1 MKKGI
6 LLVVFALF
14 VSIVPSFA
22 QAFFPTEKD
31 AFYDKLSSYLN
42 SSTAKKDRDEA
53 AVIMQAFKGAWD
65 SYYTDSEAQMVMRL
79 CELLHAR
86 TGGKA
91 YANIFNYI
99 EVLQKIPTAGL
110 THKDVNNWL
119 CYTDTK
125 TQKSLNGVDKYLAS
139 CRSIFVDKV
148 LSAKGNSQW
157 TLRDALWSFPSK
169 EKFELSIDGTLALVS
184 QKDESVLKNTKGV
197 YYLDD
202 NRWEGTGGRADWSR
216 FDISPE
222 KVYVTLPDFYELDLN
237 RSEYAIDS
245 VIFHE
250 NQHFHQDI
258 LCRFEDKVLV
268 NAPNEKTMFP
278 RVKSY
283 RSDYAITNLMRNI
296 DFEGG
301 IGMMGNQVD
310 VFGGVSNKAVF
321 HFRQEGREVVRVQ
334 APRFLMSMDEL
345 LVSNNVAMRVYLID
359 SVSGSEMDSIY
370 HNDIGFRYD
379 NKTRQMTAFRS
390 EKDFGDAPF
399 HDYFHGV
406 DIFLEAMYWDID
418 GNQVDFRRME
428 GVNPVSEGDVV
439 SVNYFR
445 HDDFKRLQGLDGS
458 HPMIRVE
465 KFLQGFDN
473 VDRQVK
479 FAVGDLASYLHYPI
493 EQVISLLLRLQ
504 AEGYVEYDAETKW
517 ATALPRFFDVID
529 SYRETIDYDVIKL
542 HTLTTNRQPNLRL
555 DLRTNDLLVYGI
567 TSQIEGV
574 DGSAIS
580 LSDRKRVVIVPDF
593 GRITFTKNQNF
604 KFSGGILAGMFEFFT
619 KDSEFNY
626 EDFAI
631 NMEKVDSLRFYA
643 RYDNHII
650 PVDGTLE
657 KLKGR
662 LEIDHGDN
670 KSSRYE
676 TPDYPI
682 FRSEKEAFKFYRKIN
697 GGVFNPGSVDSV
709 MTAEDLDGKFFY
721 SVYPF
726 VVDSL
731 NDLSMTKVRFEGEL
745 VSGGIMPNIEQPLV
759 VMEDFSLGF
768 VHQIGEGETA
778 SYPLYGDL
786 GRFHNK
792 VYLSQSGFF
801 GEGKLDYQTAAFR
814 SDQFMFYLDSVT
826 AITNQFKMVPRE
838 DGTGFP
844 MATADA
850 LRLKWDIGIPELTT
864 ETIDNPICMYGDTYF
879 SGKTVLSPDGYSA
892 DGKMRFGLTEFDSD
906 HFALDS
912 RTFVADSAQFLLY
925 SADTSNI
932 AFAATNYRA
941 NVDFD
946 AQKVKYDYL
955 DQTSNLDFPMNQY
968 ICSLKE
974 AEWDMA
980 TNSLHLYNPVESFG
994 DYATAT
1000 THEELLA
1007 IHNNASKFI
1016 SLVPEQD
1023 SLQFYSMNAE
1033 YDMTNYIIHAHDV
1046 KIIRVADA
1054 AVFPYN
1060 HDVDINAESKL
1071 EPVNGDLLADT
1082 LNQFHLY
1089 KNAVVNIHS
1098 RNYYDAHGIWDY
1110 TNADG
1115 ASTPIQMDTI
1125 VPVDGVTHGYAHIAD
1140 NADFK
1145 LNTQFGFQG
1154 RLTLDAAEE
1163 LGYFDGKFAMLA
1175 FEEIQPAVVQALDTV
1190 AESEVTELVEVPTD
1204 STNMEVDIALNE
1216 TGPSTGSGTLVE
1228 AAQDTIASLNHWFVS
1243 ATRID
1248 PPAIRIPVDMERIR
1262 ETDERMTNGLYYE
1275 LAIDGGYFGSFLTP
1289 KEGGKDLDDT
1299 EPMNGVL
1306 WFDADS
1312 LRFVV
1317 TDETKYDTYL
1327 ELDNRGVING
1337 HGTTGLG
1344 FETPLAQFVFHG
1356 DYTQFPNDSLTL
1368 QGLNV
1373 FNAPIFDDQAMQS
1386 MADVFV
1392 NVSGESIDLTQTNF
1406 LPYYRSETT
1415 EEKAEELRK
1424 NIELAGGYPQIES
1437 SSDFYCNTIVIPDL
1451 KMVWNDQMHAFV
1463 SVGKI
1468 GLGNFGSH
1476 VVNKYVTGCVVFDR
1490 RLGNITYYFQD
1501 DMFQAYLNYNSGDGQ
1516 LQVHCTFSDINQRLA
1531 DTKEKNRTR
1540 TKDDKRFQYVA
1551 VPYES
1556 MLDFLNRLKYAGLSV
1571 GSF

>member
-6 LLVVFALF
+6 LIAVCVLFAS
-14 VSIVPSFA
+14 VTSSFA
-22 QAFFPTEKD
+22 QAFFPTEKN

-42 SSTAKKDRDEA
+42 SSTAKQDREEA
-53 AVIMQAFKGAWD
+53 AAIMQGFRGVWD
-65 SYYTDSEAQMVMRL
+65 SYYDDQEANMVMRL

-86 TGGKA
+86 SGGKA

-99 EVLQKIPTAGL
+99 EVVQKIPTAGL

-119 CYTDTK
+119 CYTDAK

-169 EKFELSIDGTLALVS
+169 EQFELSVDGTLALVS
-184 QKDESVLKNTKGV
+184 QKDESLLKNTKGV
-197 YYLDD
+197 YYMDG
-202 NRWEGTGGRADWSR
+202 NRWEGMGGSADWSR
-216 FDISPE
+216 FDIPAD
-222 KVYVTLPDFYELDLN
+222 KIYVTLPDFYELDLS

-245 VIFHE
+245 AIFHE
-250 NQHFHQDI
+250 RQHFDQDI
-258 LCRFEDKVLV
+258 LCRYEDKVMV
-268 NAPNEKTMFP
+268 NTPNEKTMFP

-283 RSDYAITNLMRNI
+283 RSDYAISNLMRNI

-310 VFGGVSNKAVF
+310 VFGGVSKKAVF
-321 HFRQEGREVVRVQ
+321 HFRQDGREVVRVQ

-345 LVSNNVAMRVYLID
+345 LVSDNVALRVYLMD
-359 SVSGSEMDSIY
+359 SLGTEMDSLY
-370 HNDIGFRYD
+370 HNGIGFRYD
-379 NKTRQMTAFRS
+379 NKTRKMMAFRS
-390 EKDFGDAPF
+390 EKDYGDGPF

-406 DIFLEAMYWDID
+406 DIFLEAMYWNID

-445 HDDFKRLQGLDGS
+445 HDDFKRLQGLDSS
-458 HPMIRVE
+458 HPMIRIE
-465 KFLQGFDN
+465 KFLKGFDN

-479 FAVGDLASYLHYPI
+479 FAVGDLASYLGYPI
-493 EQVISLLLRLQ
+493 EQVISLMLKLR
-504 AEGYVEYDAETKW
+504 AEGYVEYDSETKW
-517 ATALPRFFDVID
+517 ATALPRFFDVVD

-555 DLRTNDLLVYGI
+555 DLYTNDLLVYGI
-567 TSQIEGV
+567 TSQIDGF
-574 DGSAIS
+574 DGSAIA
-580 LSDRKRVVIVPDF
+580 LSDRKRVVIVPDL
-593 GRITFTKNQNF
+593 GRITFTKHQNF
-604 KFSGGILAGMFEFFT
+604 KFSGGIMAGMFEFFT

-626 EDFAI
+626 KDFSI
-631 NMEKVDSLRFYA
+631 KMEKVDSLRFYA
-643 RYDNHII
+643 RYNNHVI

-676 TPDYPI
+676 TPSYPI
-682 FRSEKEAFKFYRKIN
+682 FHSEAEGFKFYRKIN
-697 GGVFNPGSVDSV
+697 GGVFHPGSVDSV
-709 MTAEDLDGKFFY
+709 MTAEDLDGKFYY

-731 NDLSMTKVRFEGEL
+731 NDLSMKKVRFDGEL

-768 VHQIGEGETA
+768 IHQIGEDETA

-792 VYLSQSGFF
+792 VFLSGSGFF
-801 GEGKLDYQTAAFR
+801 GEGRLDYQTAAFN

-844 MATADA
+844 MASADA
-850 LRLKWDIGIPELTT
+850 LKLKWDIRIPELTT
-864 ETIDNPICMYGDTYF
+864 ETFDKPICMYGDTYF

-1007 IHNNASKFI
+1007 VHNNASKFI

-1023 SLQFYSMNAE
+1023 SLQFYSMSAE

-1054 AVFPYN
+1054 AVFPYM

-1082 LNQFHLY
+1082 LNRFHLY
-1089 KNAVVNIHS
+1089 KDAVVNIHS
-1098 RNYYDAHGIWDY
+1098 RNYYNAQGTWDY

-1115 ASTPIQMDTI
+1115 ASTPIRMDTI
-1125 VPVDGVTHGYAHIAD
+1125 VPVEGITHGYAHID
-1140 NADFK
+1140 EISEFK

-1154 RLTLDAAEE
+1154 QLTLDATEQ

-1175 FEEIQPAVVQALDTV
+1175 FEEPVVVEAV
-1190 AESEVTELVEVPTD
+1190 EPVETPTD
-1204 STNMEVDIALNE
+1204 STSMEVEELAPE
-1216 TGPSTGSGTLVE
+1216 PSVPELVE
-1228 AAQDTIASLNHWFVS
+1228 GVEGPIVTEAIEHEQDTIAALNHWFVS
-1243 ATRID
+1243 ATHIN
-1248 PPAIRIPVDMERIR
+1248 PTSIRIPVDMERIR
-1262 ETDERMTNGLYYE
+1262 EEDSRMTNGLYYE

-1289 KEGGKDLDDT
+1289 KEGRKELDEA
-1299 EPMNGVL
+1299 EPCNGVL

-1317 TDETKYDTYL
+1317 TDTTQFDSRL
-1327 ELDNRGVING
+1327 ELDSRGVING
-1337 HGTTGLG
+1337 HGTTDLG
-1344 FETPLAQFVFHG
+1344 FDTPLAKFAFHG
-1356 DYTQFPNDSLTL
+1356 DYTQYPNDSLTL

-1373 FNAPIFDDQAMQS
+1373 FNAPVFDDQAMES
-1386 MADVFV
+1386 MAEVFA
-1392 NVSGESIDLTQTNF
+1392 NVVGESIDLTRTNF
-1406 LPYYRSETT
+1406 LPYYRSENSEEKT
-1415 EEKAEELRK
+1415 EEIRK
-1424 NIELAGGYPQIES
+1424 NIELAGGYPQMES

-1476 VVNKYVTGCVVFDR
+1476 IVNKYVTGCVIFDR

-1501 DMFQAYLNYNSGDGQ
+1501 DMFQTYINYNAGDGQ
-1516 LQVHCTFSDINQRLA
+1516 FQVHCTFSDINQRLA

-1540 TKDDKRFQYVA
+1540 TKDDQSFQYVA

-1556 MLDFLNRLKYAGLSV
+1556 MLDFLNRLKYAGLSI

>member
-6 LLVVFALF
+6 FVAVLMLF
-14 VSIVPSFA
+14 LSVTSSFS
-22 QAFFPTEKD
+22 QAFFPTEKN
-31 AFYDKLSSYLN
+31 AFYDKLSSDLN
-42 SSTAKKDRDEA
+42 SSTAKQDREEA
-53 AVIMQAFKGAWD
+53 AVIMQGFQGVWD
-65 SYYTDSEAQMVMRL
+65 SYYDDQEANMIMRL
-79 CELLHAR
+79 CELLHTR
-86 TGGKA
+86 SGGKA
-91 YANIFNYI
+91 YGNIFNYI
-99 EVLQKIPTAGL
+99 EVVQKIPTAGL
-110 THKDVNNWL
+110 AHKDVSNWL
-119 CYTDTK
+119 CYTDAK

-169 EKFELSIDGTLALVS
+169 ERFELNIDGTLALVS
-184 QKDESVLKNTKGV
+184 QKDESLLKNTKGI
-197 YYLDD
+197 YYLDG
-202 NRWEGTGGRADWSR
+202 NRWEGTGGSADWSR
-216 FDISPE
+216 FNIPAD
-222 KVYVTLPDFYELDLN
+222 KAYVTLPDYYELDLS

-245 VIFHE
+245 AIFHE
-250 NQHFHQDI
+250 RQHFNQDI
-258 LCRFEDKVLV
+258 LCCYEDKVFV

-278 RVKSY
+278 RVRSY
-283 RSDYAITNLMRNI
+283 RSDFAISNLMRNI

-310 VFGGVSNKAVF
+310 VFGGVNKKAVF
-321 HFRQEGREVVRVQ
+321 HFYQNGREVVRVQ

-345 LVSNNVAMRVYLID
+345 LVSDNVAMRVYLMD
-359 SVSGSEMDSIY
+359 TVGTGMDSLY
-370 HNDIGFRYD
+370 HNGIGFRYD
-379 NKTRQMTAFRS
+379 NKTRRMMAFRS
-390 EKDFGDAPF
+390 EKDYGDGPF
-399 HDYFHGV
+399 HDYYHGV

-445 HDDFKRLQGLDGS
+445 HDDFKRLQGLDSS
-458 HPMIRVE
+458 HPMIRIE

-479 FAVGDLASYLHYPI
+479 FAVGDLASYLGYPI
-493 EQVISLLLRLQ
+493 EQVISLMLKLR
-504 AEGYVEYDAETKW
+504 AEGYVEYDPETKW
-517 ATALPRFFDVID
+517 ATALPRFFDVVD

-555 DLRTNDLLVYGI
+555 DLNTNDLLVYGI
-567 TSQIEGV
+567 TSQIDGF

-580 LSDRKRVVIVPDF
+580 LSDRKRVVIVPDL
-593 GRITFTKNQNF
+593 GRVTFTKNQNF
-604 KFSGGILAGMFEFFT
+604 KFSGGIMAGMFEFFT

-626 EDFAI
+626 EDFSI

-643 RYDNHII
+643 RYDNHVI

-676 TPDYPI
+676 TPAYPI
-682 FRSEKEAFKFYRKIN
+682 FHSEAEGFKFYRKIN
-697 GGVFNPGSVDSV
+697 GGVFHPGNVDSV
-709 MTAEDLDGKFFY
+709 MTAEDLNGKFYY
-721 SVYPF
+721 SLYPF

-731 NDLSMTKVRFEGEL
+731 NDLSMKKVRFDGEL

-768 VHQIGEGETA
+768 VHQIGEDETA

-792 VYLSQSGFF
+792 VFLSGSGFF
-801 GEGKLDYQTAAFR
+801 GEGRLDYQTAAFN

-844 MATADA
+844 MASADA
-850 LRLKWDIGIPELTT
+850 LKLKWDIRIPELTT
-864 ETIDNPICMYGDTYF
+864 ETFDQPICMYGDTYF
-879 SGKTVLSPDGYSA
+879 RGKTVLSPDGYSA

-980 TNSLHLYNPVESFG
+980 SNSLHLYNPVESFG

-1007 IHNNASKFI
+1007 VHNKASKFI

-1023 SLQFYSMNAE
+1023 SLQFYSMSAE

-1054 AVFPYN
+1054 AVFPYM

-1071 EPVNGDLLADT
+1071 ELVNGDLLADT
-1082 LNQFHLY
+1082 LNRYHLY
-1089 KNAVVNIHS
+1089 KDAVVNIHS
-1098 RNYYDAHGIWDY
+1098 RNYYNAQGTWDY

-1115 ASTPIQMDTI
+1115 ASTPIRMDTI
-1125 VPVDGVTHGYAHIAD
+1125 VPINGITHGYAHIAD
-1140 NADFK
+1140 TSEFK

-1154 RLTLDAAEE
+1154 RLTLDATEQ

-1175 FEEIQPAVVQALDTV
+1175 FEEPVFVEAV
-1190 AESEVTELVEVPTD
+1190 EPVEMPTD
-1204 STNMEVDIALNE
+1204 SMNMEVEDVLDETNE
-1216 TGPSTGSGTLVE
+1216 ITDEPGPSTGSGTLVE
-1228 AAQDTIASLNHWFVS
+1228 TAQDTIAALNHWFVS
-1243 ATRID
+1243 ATHIN
-1248 PPAIRIPVDMERIR
+1248 PASIRIPVDIERIR
-1262 ETDERMTNGLYYE
+1262 EEDSRMTNGLYYE

-1289 KEGGKDLDDT
+1289 KEGRKELDEA
-1299 EPMNGVL
+1299 EPCNGIL

-1317 TDETKYDTYL
+1317 TDTTKYDSRL
-1327 ELDNRGVING
+1327 VLNSRGVING
-1337 HGTTGLG
+1337 HGTTDLG
-1344 FETPLAQFVFHG
+1344 FDTPLAKFVFHG
-1356 DYTQFPNDSLTL
+1356 DYTQYPNDSLTL
-1368 QGLNV
+1368 QGLNI
-1373 FNAPIFDDQAMQS
+1373 FNAPIFDDQAMAS
-1386 MADVFV
+1386 MAEVFA
-1392 NVSGESIDLTQTNF
+1392 NVADESIDLTQTNF
-1406 LPYYRSETT
+1406 LPYYRSENS
-1415 EEKAEELRK
+1415 EEKTDELRK

-1437 SSDFYCNTIVIPDL
+1437 SSDLYCNTIVIPDL
-1451 KMVWNDQMHAFV
+1451 KMVWNDQLHAFV
-1463 SVGKI
+1463 SIGKI

-1476 VVNKYVTGCVVFDR
+1476 VVNKYVTGCVIFDR

-1501 DMFQAYLNYNSGDGQ
+1501 DMFQTYINYNSGDGQ
-1516 LQVHCTFSDINQRLA
+1516 FQVHCTFSDINQRLA
-1531 DTKEKNRTR
+1531 ETKEKNRTR
-1540 TKDDKRFQYVA
+1540 TKDDQQFQYVA

-1571 GSF
+1571 GGF

>member
-6 LLVVFALF
+6 LIAICVLFAS
-14 VSIVPSFA
+14 VTSSFS
-22 QAFFPTEKD
+22 QAFFPTEKN

-42 SSTAKKDRDEA
+42 SSTAKQDREEA
-53 AVIMQAFKGAWD
+53 AVIMQGFQGVWD
-65 SYYTDSEAQMVMRL
+65 SYYDDQEANMIMRL

-86 TGGKA
+86 SGGKA
-91 YANIFNYI
+91 YGNIFNYI
-99 EVLQKIPTAGL
+99 EVVQKIPTAGL
-110 THKDVNNWL
+110 SHNDVNNWL
-119 CYTDTK
+119 CYTDAK

-169 EKFELSIDGTLALVS
+169 ERFELNIDGTLALVS
-184 QKDESVLKNTKGV
+184 QKDESLLKNTKGI
-197 YYLDD
+197 YYLDG
-202 NRWEGTGGRADWSR
+202 NRWEGTGGSADWSR
-216 FDISPE
+216 FNIPAD
-222 KVYVTLPDFYELDLN
+222 KVYVTLPDYYELDLS

-245 VIFHE
+245 AIFHE
-250 NQHFHQDI
+250 RQHFNQDI
-258 LCRFEDKVLV
+258 LCCYEDKVFV
-268 NAPNEKTMFP
+268 NTPNEKTMFP
-278 RVKSY
+278 RVRSY
-283 RSDYAITNLMRNI
+283 RSDFAISNLMRNI
-296 DFEGG
+296 NFEGG

-310 VFGGVSNKAVF
+310 VFGGVNKKAVF
-321 HFRQEGREVVRVQ
+321 HFYQNGREVVRVQ

-345 LVSNNVAMRVYLID
+345 LVSDNVAMRVYLMD
-359 SVSGSEMDSIY
+359 TVGTGMDSLY
-370 HNDIGFRYD
+370 HNGIGFRYD
-379 NKTRQMTAFRS
+379 NKTRRMMAFRS
-390 EKDFGDAPF
+390 EKDYGDGPF
-399 HDYFHGV
+399 HDYYHGV

-445 HDDFKRLQGLDGS
+445 HDDFKRLQGLDSS
-458 HPMIRVE
+458 HPMIRIE

-479 FAVGDLASYLHYPI
+479 FAVGDLASYLGYPI
-493 EQVISLLLRLQ
+493 EQVISLMLKLR
-504 AEGYVEYDAETKW
+504 AEGYVEYDPETKW
-517 ATALPRFFDVID
+517 ATALPRFFDVVD

-555 DLRTNDLLVYGI
+555 DLNTNDLLVYGI
-567 TSQIEGV
+567 TSQIDGF

-580 LSDRKRVVIVPDF
+580 LSDRKRVVIVPDL
-593 GRITFTKNQNF
+593 GRVTFTKNQNF
-604 KFSGGILAGMFEFFT
+604 KFSGGIMAGMFEFFT

-626 EDFAI
+626 DDFSI
-631 NMEKVDSLRFYA
+631 EMEKVDSLRFYA
-643 RYDNHII
+643 RYDNHVI

-676 TPDYPI
+676 TPAYPI
-682 FRSEKEAFKFYRKIN
+682 FHSEAEGFKFYRKIN
-697 GGVFNPGSVDSV
+697 GGVFHPGSVDSV
-709 MTAEDLDGKFFY
+709 MTAEDLNGKFYY
-721 SVYPF
+721 SLYPF

-731 NDLSMTKVRFEGEL
+731 NDLSMKKVRFDGEL

-768 VHQIGEGETA
+768 VHQIGEDETA

-792 VYLSQSGFF
+792 VFLSGSGFF
-801 GEGKLDYQTAAFR
+801 GEGRLDYQTAAFN

-844 MATADA
+844 MASADA
-850 LRLKWDIGIPELTT
+850 LKLKWDIRIPELTT
-864 ETIDNPICMYGDTYF
+864 ETFDQPICMYGDTYF
-879 SGKTVLSPDGYSA
+879 KGKTVLSPDGYSA

-946 AQKVKYDYL
+946 ARKVKYDYL
-955 DQTSNLDFPMNQY
+955 DQTSNLDFPMNKY

-980 TNSLHLYNPVESFG
+980 SNSLHLYNPVESFG

-1007 IHNNASKFI
+1007 VHNKASKFI

-1023 SLQFYSMNAE
+1023 SLQFYSMSAE

-1054 AVFPYN
+1054 AVFPYM

-1082 LNQFHLY
+1082 LNRYHLY
-1089 KNAVVNIHS
+1089 KDAVVNIHS
-1098 RNYYDAHGIWDY
+1098 RNYYNAQGTWDY

-1115 ASTPIQMDTI
+1115 ASTPIRMDTI
-1125 VPVDGVTHGYAHIAD
+1125 VPVEGITHGYAHIAD
-1140 NADFK
+1140 TSEFK

-1154 RLTLDAAEE
+1154 RLTLDATEQ

-1175 FEEIQPAVVQALDTV
+1175 FEEPVV
-1190 AESEVTELVEVPTD
+1190 VEPVETPID
-1204 STNMEVDIALNE
+1204 SMNMEVEELVPE
-1216 TGPSTGSGTLVE
+1216 PVEGPIVTE
-1228 AAQDTIASLNHWFVS
+1228 AIEHKQDTIAALNHWFVS
-1243 ATRID
+1243 ATHIN
-1248 PPAIRIPVDMERIR
+1248 PASIRIPVDMERIR
-1262 ETDERMTNGLYYE
+1262 EEDSRMTNGLYYE

-1289 KEGGKDLDDT
+1289 KEGRKELDEA
-1299 EPMNGVL
+1299 EPCNGIL

-1317 TDETKYDTYL
+1317 TDTTKYDSRL
-1327 ELDNRGVING
+1327 VLNSRGVING
-1337 HGTTGLG
+1337 HGTTDLG
-1344 FETPLAQFVFHG
+1344 FDTPLAKFAFHG
-1356 DYTQFPNDSLTL
+1356 DYTQYPNDSLTL

-1373 FNAPIFDDQAMQS
+1373 FNAPVFDDQAMAS
-1386 MADVFV
+1386 MAEVFA
-1392 NVSGESIDLTQTNF
+1392 NVAGESIDLTQTNF
-1406 LPYYRSETT
+1406 LSYYRSENS
-1415 EEKAEELRK
+1415 EEKTDELRK

-1476 VVNKYVTGCVVFDR
+1476 IVNKYVTGCVIFDR

-1501 DMFQAYLNYNSGDGQ
+1501 DMFQTYINYNSGDGQ

-1531 DTKEKNRTR
+1531 ETKEKNRTR
-1540 TKDDKRFQYVA
+1540 TKDDRQFQYVA

-1571 GSF
+1571 EGF